1 VFLYVDYFR
10 SVCKALEEMH
20 TKEIRM
26 IEELQND
33 RDREN
38 ELKDEI
44 EVCFSF
50 QLSSLN
56 RLGAF

>member
-1 VFLYVDYFR
+1 VFYVDYFR

-20 TKEIRM
+20 TKGIRL

-33 RDREN
+33 REQEN

-50 QLSSLN
+50 
-56 RLGAF
+56 